1 MRFANSMARPTWT
14 SPLWNNSPPP
24 HRANS
29 KESIWKAEPVDREPV
44 GFAGLRNSGRQMY
57 GAGVMHNGKSKET
70 DARIVID
77 RLLREAGWDIES
89 PAMVSTE

>member
-1 MRFANSMARPTWT
+1 
-14 SPLWNNSPPP
+14 
-24 HRANS
+24 
-29 KESIWKAEPVDREPV
+29 
-44 GFAGLRNSGRQMY
+44 MY